1 MQYLK
6 DEQYY
11 FDLYDL
17 HTIQECLR
25 MISSFSES
33 TPPELSTKK
42 LSKEQENVFKRR
54 IAEVV
59 VYYIKGDRYRNR
71 SAAINLWIDK
81 DRKRQEKEDD
91 TLPPTDI
98 NCDFCVIPMKSVHKS
113 LHHFDEP
120 LRVLFF
126 FDCPKCNKSKAYFDN
141 GERYIP
147 KPDLCEKCGSE
158 VKRSHSQKGEV
169 YTTITKCTSCDFV
182 EKEVDDFKKSREE
195 SEEKEKQ
202 ERALLKKYR
211 AKFCMSDEEG
221 GKYASHIIQLEQI
234 KNMEDERKRKTD
246 DPRYAKAKQLKKIP
260 VLELEKLLAETLYK
274 LGYANLQFDKPEL
287 ERFVIVPFTV
297 QEVNSKRSEYD
308 SRNGLRRIIKD
319 LLEKTNWRLMSEG
332 VNYRLGYLKGKLKG
346 YEREDD
352 LVKLVS

>member
-1 MQYLK
+1 MNYLK

-25 MISSFSES
+25 MISSFSEP
-33 TPPELSTKK
+33 TPQELSAKK
-42 LSKEQENVFKRR
+42 LSKEQEDVFKRK

-71 SAAINLWIDK
+71 STAINLWIDK

-147 KPDLCEKCGSE
+147 KPDLCEKCGSN
-158 VKRSHSQKGEV
+158 VKRSYSHEGEV
-169 YTTITKCTSCDFV
+169 YTTTTKCTSCDFV
-182 EKEVDDFKKSREE
+182 EIEVDDFKKDREE
-195 SEEKEKQ
+195 REEKEKQ
-202 ERALLKKYR
+202 ERELLNKYR

-221 GKYASHIIQLEQI
+221 SKYVSHVMQIEQI
-234 KNMEDERKRKTD
+234 KQMEDEQKRKTV
-246 DPRYAKAKQLKKIP
+246 DPRYAKARQLKKITA
-260 VLELEKLLAETLYK
+260 LELEKLLTNTLYK

-287 ERFVIVPFTV
+287 ERFVIIPFTI
-297 QEVNSKRSEYD
+297 QEASTERSEYD
-308 SRNGLRRIIKD
+308 SKNTLKRAIKGD
-319 LLEKTNWRLMSEG
+319 LEKTNWRLMSEG
-332 VNYRLGYLKGKLKG
+332 VSCRLGYLSGRLKG
-346 YEREDD
+346 YEHEAD
-352 LVKLVS
+352 LIEIVK